1 LARLLPEQILLL
13 TGKLLGNR
21 TTDSQ
26 GHASSSSDDKKITLL
41 SLNDDV
47 FQEILSHLSYDEI
60 AKLRLV

>member
-1 LARLLPEQILLL
+1 LFH
-13 TGKLLGNR
+13 TGKYLGNKE